1 MTRKTTVRTI
11 LALAVTLSLL
21 LVNTSRADELYA
33 APSAAGIRGQV
44 EAWLHTQSADA
55 ELQEAVADVW
65 RTVSDDANAEQ
76 LFDALMQT
84 LYLADENARGIV
96 DACLAGDL
104 GQLQQRLPQL
114 VSGGAQPLLV
124 ENVRYFVARYLAI
137 LTMYDE
143 SLAQFEQLDTSQVVD
158 PAGCLFYRAVC
169 EHSLLQKDEG
179 LQTIETL
186 LTSTEDVPIRYSTV
200 AELMKHD
207 LELLQERTLGEVA
220 RQMRDVERRLSLGQS
235 GPDVQRVEE
244 RIITTLDEII
254 EKIEQQ
260 QGGGG
265 GGGQGS
271 QSGGQQS
278 SNPASDSY
286 VGGAQGPGEVEERDI
301 GHQDG
306 WGDLPDRAQA
316 AAKEMIN
323 RQFPAHYRQAVEE
336 YLKRI
341 AQRPAPDGN

>member
-1 MTRKTTVRTI
+1 MRANSRTVAAASAI
-11 LALAVTLSLL
+11 AVLCAAGS
-21 LVNTSRADELYA
+21 SRADELHA
-33 APSAAGIRGQV
+33 APSTSELRAAV
-44 EAWLHTQSADA
+44 EAWLQTRPADDDLRTTVTAVWDAVPADASAD
-55 ELQEAVADVW
+55 Q
-65 RTVSDDANAEQ
+65 R
-76 LFDALMQT
+76 FDAVMQT
-84 LYLADENARGIV
+84 FYLADEQVRALV

-104 GQLQQRLPQL
+104 YGMEQQLPAL
-114 VSGGAQPLLV
+114 VSGGAHPLLV
-124 ENVRYFVARYLAI
+124 ENVRYFIARYLAV

-143 SLAQFEQLDTSQVVD
+143 SLDLFAQIDVGQVVD

-169 EHSLLQKDEG
+169 EHSLLLKQEG
-179 LQTIETL
+179 LQTINTL
-186 LTSTEDVPIRYSTV
+186 LTSTEDVPVRYSTV

-207 LELLQERTLGEVA
+207 LEQLRERTLGEVA
-220 RQMRDVERRLSLGQS
+220 RQMRDVERRLALGRP
-235 GPDVQRVEE
+235 GPDTQRVEE

-265 GGGQGS
+265 GGSGQG
-271 QSGGQQS
+271 QRGGQQS
-278 SNPASDSY
+278 NSPANDSY
-286 VGGAQGPGEVEERDI
+286 VGGVQGPGEVEDRDI

-341 AQRPAPDGN
+341 AQRPAPDGD